1 MASSL
6 CLYMTIHLL
15 FLYLSSHPIAAHNLS
30 RSPKPMCLED
40 EMSAL
45 LQFKQRYEITNV
57 SADPLAYPK
66 TLSWKN
72 NQDCCSWDGIQCDE
86 NTGHVIVLDLGSSFL
101 YGSIDNNSTLFQLPR
116 LERLNLSYN
125 DFNYSQIPSQVGD
138 LSRLTHLDLSASV
151 FSGRVPSEIFKL
163 TNNLFEGDIPSVIGE
178 LKGLQGLN
186 LSNNFLTGH
195 IPPSLGNL
203 TALES
208 LDLSLNKLSGQIPQ
222 KLIELGFLSF
232 LNVSYNNLTGPV
244 PKGKQFD
251 TFSDDSFEGNSGLCG
266 EFIFRKCGDLG
277 DASRK
282 PSTHEE
288 EELGSPIKLH
298 WKIVLMGYGSGF
310 VIGVVI
316 GNAFISWKYDWVEGN
331 ARRRRRRPSQRQL
344 SRRGNS

>member
-163 TNNLFEGDIPSVIGE
+163 TKLVD
-178 LKGLQGLN
+178 LN
-186 LSNNFLTGH
+186 LCCNLDPYASTLLLEMR
-195 IPPSLGNL
+195 PPGLRSLAQNL
-203 TALES
+203 TSLEVLRLGAVNMS
-208 LDLSLNKLSGQIPQ
+208 SEVPSNVANLSS
-222 KLIELGFLSF
+222 
-232 LNVSYNNLTGPV
+232 
-244 PKGKQFD
+244 
-251 TFSDDSFEGNSGLCG
+251 
-266 EFIFRKCGDLG
+266 
-277 DASRK
+277 
-282 PSTHEE
+282 
-288 EELGSPIKLH
+288 
-298 WKIVLMGYGSGF
+298 
-310 VIGVVI
+310 
-316 GNAFISWKYDWVEGN
+316 
-331 ARRRRRRPSQRQL
+331 
-344 SRRGNS
+344 